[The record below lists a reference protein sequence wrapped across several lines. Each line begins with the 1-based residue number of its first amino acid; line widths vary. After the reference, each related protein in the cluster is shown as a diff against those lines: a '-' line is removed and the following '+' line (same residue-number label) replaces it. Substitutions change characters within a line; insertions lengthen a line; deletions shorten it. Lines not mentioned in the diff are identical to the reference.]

1 MKKLIY
7 FIPMI
12 AALFLAS
19 CANESAPVE
28 NQQETLESNDMKP
41 KASAVALTDEQMRLA
56 DIETG
61 YTEEY
66 LMGGYIQCNGVAEI
80 PPSNLQSIHSKVKG
94 FVGPV
99 GQIVGDYVRK
109 GSILTT
115 ISHPELVRLQRE
127 FMETRS
133 RLSALEND
141 YQRKKELATAD
152 AASQKALEQAEAAY
166 QTAMATSKGIKAEL
180 ELLGFSIKKLEA
192 GEVQSSLNIYAP
204 INGYIH
210 RIDINPGKLVNE
222 EDVLYEMVDVNHMH
236 MELQVFAKDL
246 DKIKEG
252 QRIEALV
259 PGTGKRLTGNV
270 HRIGRM
276 IDMDKKTA
284 LVHGHFEQDP
294 VDVFP
299 GTYVQAKIFVE
310 EQPVTALPMEAII
323 RTGEKSFIFVQEG
336 EGYEKVEVKLGR
348 DDGEYAEV
356 FMPESKKDKRVVI
369 KGAYYLNG
377 METEE

>member
-1 MKKLIY
+1 
-7 FIPMI
+7 MI
-12 AALFLAS
+12 AIFFIAACS
-19 CANESAPVE
+19 NGNEPME
-28 NQQETLESNDMKP
+28 NQQEAVESNEMKP
-41 KASAVALTDEQMRLA
+41 KAFAVSLTDEQMQLA

-61 YTEEY
+61 YPEEY
-66 LMGGYIQCNGVAEI
+66 LMGGYIQCNGAAEI

-99 GQIVGDYVRK
+99 GQIVGDYVRR

-127 FMETRS
+127 FLEIQS
-133 RLSALEND
+133 RLSALESD
-141 YQRKKELATAD
+141 YLRKKELATAD
-152 AASQKALEQAEAAY
+152 AASQKNLEQAEAAY
-166 QTAMATSKGIKAEL
+166 QTAMASSKGIKAEL
-180 ELLGFSIKKLEA
+180 ELLGFSVKKLEE
-192 GEVQSSLNIYAP
+192 GEVQSTLNIYAP
-204 INGYIH
+204 ISGYIH
-210 RIDINPGKLVNE
+210 RIDINPGRLVNE
-222 EDVLYEMVDVNHMH
+222 EDVLYEMVDVSHMH

-259 PGTGKRLTGNV
+259 PGTGKRLTGSV

-284 LVHGHFEQDP
+284 LVHGHFEKDP

-310 EQPVTALPMEAII
+310 EESVTALPLEAII

-336 EGYEKVEVKLGR
+336 EGYEKIEVKLGR
-348 DDGEYAEV
+348 DDGKYAEV
-356 FMPESKKDKRVVI
+356 RLAESEKNKRVVI

-377 METEE
+377 MEAEE